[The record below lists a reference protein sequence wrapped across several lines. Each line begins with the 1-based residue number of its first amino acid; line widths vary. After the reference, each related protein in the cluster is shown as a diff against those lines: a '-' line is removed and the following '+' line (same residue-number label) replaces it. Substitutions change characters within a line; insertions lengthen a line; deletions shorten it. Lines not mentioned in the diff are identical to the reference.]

1 MKTHRSFLKA
11 ILIICLSLFLS
22 LFNCGTDIDIQTEE
36 MPPPLTDV
44 LTLDLT
50 IGGAEDTHP
59 SEYLLADPG
68 AIAVNDSNDIFI
80 VDERRIKVFDR
91 DGNPKRI
98 IGRPGIGPGEFG
110 GNLRLFIPRITFGP
124 KGHLTL
130 LEHPSIFRSYYSIF
144 SPHYVFQKKDYLF
157 TDSKLLSYLKNQ
169 NLRFGGIATIKKI
182 VALDDN
188 KKIYSIGCSERG
200 KIAPDSGIFYDLLIY
215 DSADTIF
222 TIQKRVK
229 TSYVPKAGT
238 GTSDLGSLNW
248 DVLPDGKIIYTHGGH
263 DRQITQDGATYFLHI
278 FSTDSFQE
286 SVLSFDYKLLEF
298 TDLSVERF
306 MGMDTPS
313 ERERAKYILD
323 AYKAAKYYPP
333 VYSIK
338 TDGEYVFAFTF
349 EKNDEQEFLVGVIHA
364 VTGERISMIYF
375 PLNPN
380 FNVIRNGY
388 AYLLKGTT
396 DTEFAEVNKYRIDPA
411 VYGK

>member
-1 MKTHRSFLKA
+1 MKIQLSFLKCFS
-11 ILIICLSLFLS
+11 IICLFLFLQI
-22 LFNCGTDIDIQTEE
+22 LNCSTEVEFQTVE
-36 MPPPLTDV
+36 MPPILTDV
-44 LTLDLT
+44 LSLELT
-50 IGGAEDTHP
+50 IGGADDTNP

-68 AIAVNDSNDIFI
+68 TIAVNDSNDIFV

-98 IGRPGIGPGEFG
+98 IGRPGMGPGEFG

-130 LEHPSIFRSYYSIF
+130 LEHVSISSSYYSIF
-144 SPHYVFQKKDYLF
+144 SPHYVFQKKGYLL
-157 TDSKLLSYLKNQ
+157 TDSKLLNYLKNH
-169 NLRFGGIATIKKI
+169 NLRFGGIGTIKI

-188 KKIYSIGCSERG
+188 KKIYSIHCSERG
-200 KIAPDSGIFYDLLIY
+200 ITMPDSEISYDLLIY
-215 DSADTIF
+215 ENEDTIF
-222 TIQKRVK
+222 TIQKKLR
-229 TSYVPKAGT
+229 TSYLPKAGRST
-238 GTSDLGSLNW
+238 GDLGALNW
-248 DVLPDGKIIYTHGGH
+248 EVLLDGKIIYTHGGH

-278 FSTDSFQE
+278 FSTDSFRE
-286 SVLSFDYKLLEF
+286 SVLSFDYKPLEF

-306 MGMDTPS
+306 MGMNTPR
-313 ERERAKYILD
+313 ERERAKYTLD

-349 EKNDEQEFLVGVIHA
+349 EKNDKLEFLVNVIHA
-364 VTGERISMIYF
+364 VTGERISAIYF

-380 FNVIRNGY
+380 LIVIKNGY
-388 AYLLKGTT
+388 AYLLKSTT
-396 DTEFAEVNKYRIDPA
+396 DTEFAEIKKYRIAPA